1 VTSEKSF
8 QQYFLRNVAHGYR
21 TELTTGAGF
30 PDVLLIHGSRHS
42 LVELKI
48 LKIGPSGN
56 RKLSGLFKKSQL
68 PFYMKYVHRGG
79 ERLFILFRLD
89 NRHGLLHV
97 DMNFLRDF
105 ETVTYTDLGK
115 YCYKEYDNLK
125 DLIKENFE

>member
-56 RKLSGLFKKSQL
+56 KKLKGLFKKSQ
-68 PFYMKYVHRGG
+68 PPWYWNYVSKGG
-79 ERLFILFRLD
+79 TSLYVLFRLD
-89 NRHGLLHV
+89 GTYGLLGVNRH
-97 DMNFLRDF
+97 FLTDL
-105 ETVTYTDLGK
+105 ETVTYKDLPK
-115 YCYKEYDNLK
+115 YCYKEYGSLQY
-125 DLIKENFE
+125 LIKENFE